1 MKKGNKF
8 GISSFEYELTDST
21 NEQAKIYAKS
31 GSWQGEPTIFV
42 ANEQTKGRGRYSRKF
57 YSKSGAGA
65 YLSLLF
71 KPNSDIKD
79 TTAVIALSA
88 ISMIKS
94 IENLSTSEVK
104 IKWVN
109 DLYFSMNLSWAT
121 KVEVEYDG
129 KLYTFELDNS
139 MSDSVT
145 NPTCSES
152 AKKEN
157 TISSDK
163 LKVYAYD
170 SKGNKMS
177 SITSYTVTDK
187 NGYVWTIDEDT
198 ISVKDANGN
207 AVFGLLQE
215 YHRLFDIYYEHGQL
229 VLRFHLRKRCNLAHG
244 FGLCHLRRRPAAGL
258 LFWIGNRC
266 ILLGRNLWT
275 AAAAF
280 LWLVLAKNS
289 RDLGNLSVSF
299 EKNLEICKIFVC
311 IC

>member
-94 IENLSTSEVK
+94 IESLSTAEVQ

-109 DLYFSMNLSWAT
+109 DLILGGKKLGGILIEGSVNP
-121 KVEVEYDG
+121 ENGEYDYLIAG
-129 KLYTFELDNS
+129 IGVNLYKTELDAEIKS
-139 MSDSVT
+139 IATSL
-145 NPTCSES
+145 E
-152 AKKEN
+152 AQIGE
-157 TISSDK
+157 
-163 LKVYAYD
+163 KVD
-170 SKGNKMS
+170 
-177 SITSYTVTDK
+177 
-187 NGYVWTIDEDT
+187 
-198 ISVKDANGN
+198 KDALICGF
-207 AVFGLLQE
+207 VRHFLEGLADLDSNTLFKD
-215 YHRLFDIYYEHGQL
+215 YKSRLVTLGKPVTVLTLTESYDATAIDLLPDYSLL
-229 VLRFHLRKRCNLAHG
+229 VRTPKGEEKRIFTG
-244 FGLCHLRRRPAAGL
+244 EVSTKQ
-258 LFWIGNRC
+258 I
-266 ILLGRNLWT
+266 
-275 AAAAF
+275 
-280 LWLVLAKNS
+280 KN
-289 RDLGNLSVSF
+289 
-299 EKNLEICKIFVC
+299 
-311 IC
+311 